1 MKNISKVDINSK
13 SAAVI
18 TRIRDTHNKMILIV
32 IGNYLDNILFRVI
45 TEVRYVICRWHACGN
60 ISSKS

>member
-18 TRIRDTHNKMILIV
+18 TVTRIRDTHNKMMLIV

-45 TEVRYVICRWHACGN
+45 TEVKYVICQ
-60 ISSKS
+60 